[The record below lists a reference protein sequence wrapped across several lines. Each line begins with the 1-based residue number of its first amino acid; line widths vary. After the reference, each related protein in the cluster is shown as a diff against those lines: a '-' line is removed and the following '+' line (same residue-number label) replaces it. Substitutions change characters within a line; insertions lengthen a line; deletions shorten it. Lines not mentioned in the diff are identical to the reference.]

1 MDNKDN
7 NKSLKGKPPIG
18 VSDFKKLRE
27 EERYYVDKSLLIQ
40 KVWESGADV
49 LLLPRPRRFGKT
61 LNLSML
67 RYFFEK
73 AEDSNADL
81 FDLLFISGQP
91 EIMAHQ
97 GRYPLIYLTFKDV
110 KEMTWENCL
119 KQFRHLLASE
129 WFRLIPLIESCKKTP
144 EEERI
149 MMAFSKNATDI
160 IDLEK
165 SLPTMMSLL
174 WKTTGK
180 KIIVLID
187 EYDTPIHAGH
197 QYGYYDEV
205 ILFMRNL
212 LSGAFKDNSYLKKG
226 VITGVLRISKE
237 SIFTGLNNISV
248 SSITRPEFSS
258 YFGFTEAEVENMLN
272 EFSVEHPD
280 EVKNWYNGYVFGN
293 QVIYN
298 PWSIL
303 NFLNSEDRQLQPF
316 WIDSSSNDLV
326 RDLILNGP
334 ISLRES
340 VETLLRGES
349 ICSALPENIVLRDI
363 AATEENIWSLLT
375 FSGYLKALNPR
386 QEHTRILYDLS
397 IPNMEVL
404 SFYEDTIQVWL
415 KRQIGD
421 HRLQQLLKALM
432 QEDIAGFEQYLAEM
446 VQAVLSYHD
455 TSGDEPERVYHAF
468 VLGLLVN
475 LGSQYQVRSN
485 RESGYGRYD
494 MMLIPKDIRQTGFVF
509 EFKKVN
515 SKYDKTPKT
524 AMKNALKQIQD
535 RHYALELR
543 QAGVQKILGLGVV
556 VHKKKVWVESVTL

>member
-1 MDNKDN
+1 MDN
-7 NKSLKGKPPIG
+7 NKALKGKPPVG
-18 VSDFKKLRE
+18 YSDFKNLRE
-27 EERYYVDKSLLIQ
+27 QELYYVDKTLLI
-40 KVWESGADV
+40 KKIWENPSQV
-49 LLLPRPRRFGKT
+49 LLFPRPRRFGKT

-73 AEDSNADL
+73 TEDSNAYL

-110 KEMTWENCL
+110 KESTWEDC
-119 KQFRHLLASE
+119 
-129 WFRLIPLIESCKKTP
+129 
-144 EEERI
+144 
-149 MMAFSKNATDI
+149 
-160 IDLEK
+160 LEK
-165 SLPTMMSLL
+165 LKLLISMELRRLTHLFHKSLYDEEVIQHALLLNQEAGKSLSEQAL
-174 WKTTGK
+174 FLFMQWINRATGH

-212 LSGAFKDNSYLKKG
+212 LSGAFKDNSCLKKG

-258 YFGFTEAEVENMLN
+258 YFGFTEPEVENMLN

-280 EVKNWYNGYVFGN
+280 EVKSWYNGYVFGN

-386 QEHTRILYDLS
+386 QVHTRILYDLS

-415 KRQIGD
+415 RRQIGD
-421 HRLQQLLKALM
+421 HRLQQLLKALI

-446 VQAVLSYHD
+446 VQTVLSYHD

-494 MMLIPKDIRQTGFVF
+494 MMLIPKDSRQTGFVF

-524 AMKNALKQIQD
+524 AMKNALKQIHD

-543 QAGVQKILGLGVV
+543 QAGVQKILGIGVV

>member
-1 MDNKDN
+1 MDKKDN
-7 NKSLKGKPPIG
+7 NKSLKGKPPVG
-18 VSDFKKLRE
+18 CSDFKNLRE
-27 EERYYVDKSLLIQ
+27 QELYYVDKTLLI
-40 KVWESGADV
+40 KKIWENPSQV
-49 LLLPRPRRFGKT
+49 LLFPRPRRFGKT

-73 AEDSNADL
+73 TEDSNADL
-81 FDLLFISGQP
+81 FDLLFISELP

-129 WFRLIPLIESCKKTP
+129 WFRLIPLIESCIKTP

-149 MMAFSKNATDI
+149 LMAFSQNATDL

-165 SLPTMMSLL
+165 SLPTIMSLL

-212 LSGAFKDNSYLKKG
+212 LGGAFKDNSCLKKG

-237 SIFTGLNNISV
+237 SIFTGLNNIEVHSIL
-248 SSITRPEFSS
+248 SSDFDHE
-258 YFGFTEAEVENMLN
+258 FGFTETEMEQILTDFEVEH
-272 EFSVEHPD
+272 SQ
-280 EVKNWYNGYVFGN
+280 EVKDWYNGYMFGK
-293 QVIYN
+293 QIIYN

-303 NFLNSEDRQLQPF
+303 SFLNRKERIFQPF

-334 ISLRES
+334 SSLRES

-349 ICSALPENIVLRDI
+349 ISSALPENIVLRDI

-375 FSGYLKALNPR
+375 FSGYLKAIFSY
-386 QEHTRILYDLS
+386 QDDETTVYQLS
-397 IPNMEVL
+397 IPNREVL
-404 SFYEDTIQVWL
+404 IFYRQTIRIWL
-415 KRQIGD
+415 NKQIG
-421 HRLQQLLKALM
+421 
-432 QEDIAGFEQYLAEM
+432 
-446 VQAVLSYHD
+446 
-455 TSGDEPERVYHAF
+455 
-468 VLGLLVN
+468 
-475 LGSQYQVRSN
+475 
-485 RESGYGRYD
+485 
-494 MMLIPKDIRQTGFVF
+494 
-509 EFKKVN
+509 
-515 SKYDKTPKT
+515 
-524 AMKNALKQIQD
+524 
-535 RHYALELR
+535 
-543 QAGVQKILGLGVV
+543 
-556 VHKKKVWVESVTL
+556 

>member
-1 MDNKDN
+1 MDKKDTN
-7 NKSLKGKPPIG
+7 RYLKGKPPIG

-40 KVWESGADV
+40 KVWESGADI

-73 AEDSNADL
+73 TEDSNADL
-81 FDLLFISGQP
+81 FDLLFISGRA

-97 GRYPLIYLTFKDV
+97 GQYPLIYLTFKDV

-119 KQFRHLLASE
+119 YQLRLLLASE
-129 WFRLIPLIESCKKTP
+129 FSRHKAYFSVDSLEP
-144 EEERI
+144 EETEI
-149 MMAFSKNATDI
+149 LNALHDPKATSAPLGMALFYLMKI
-160 IDLEK
+160 LHRV
-165 SLPTMMSLL
+165 
-174 WKTTGK
+174 TGQ

-205 ILFMRNL
+205 ISFMRNL
-212 LSGAFKDNSYLKKG
+212 LSGAFKDNSCLKKG

-237 SIFTGLNNISV
+237 SIFTGLNNIEVHSIL
-248 SSITRPEFSS
+248 SSDFDQE
-258 YFGFTEAEVENMLN
+258 FGFTETEMEQILTDFEVEH
-272 EFSVEHPD
+272 SQ
-280 EVKNWYNGYVFGN
+280 EVKDWYNGYMFGKHI
-293 QVIYN
+293 IYN

-303 NFLNSEDRQLQPF
+303 CFLNRKERRFQPF

-349 ICSALPENIVLRDI
+349 IISALPENIVLRDI

-375 FSGYLKALNPR
+375 FSGYLKAIFSY
-386 QEHTRILYDLS
+386 QEDETAIYQLS
-397 IPNMEVL
+397 IPNREVL
-404 SFYEDTIQVWL
+404 IFYRQTIRIWL
-415 KRQIGD
+415 NKQIGD
-421 HRLQQLLKALM
+421 HRLQQLLKSLLR
-432 QEDIAGFEQYLAEM
+432 EDIKSFGGYLSDM
-446 VQAVLSYHD
+446 VAAILSYHD
-455 TSGDEPERVYHAF
+455 TSGSEPERVYHAF
-468 VLGLLVN
+468 VLGLFVN
-475 LGSQYQVRSN
+475 LGSQYHVRSN

-494 MMLIPKDIRQTGFVF
+494 VMLIPKEPRQTGFVF
-509 EFKKVN
+509 EFKKVDLEDN
-515 SKYDKTPKT
+515 ESSET
-524 AMKNALKQIQD
+524 AMKSAIKQIQD

-543 QAGVQKILGLGVV
+543 QAGVQKILGIGVV
-556 VHKKKVWVESVTL
+556 VHKKKVWVESVAL

>member
-1 MDNKDN
+1 MDN
-7 NKSLKGKPPIG
+7 NKALKGKPPVG
-18 VSDFKKLRE
+18 YSDFKNLRE
-27 EERYYVDKSLLIQ
+27 QELYYVDKTLLI
-40 KVWESGADV
+40 KKIWENPSQV
-49 LLLPRPRRFGKT
+49 LLFPRPRRFGKT

-73 AEDSNADL
+73 TEDSNAGL
-81 FDLLFISGQP
+81 FEGLFISGQP

-110 KEMTWENCL
+110 KESTWEDC
-119 KQFRHLLASE
+119 
-129 WFRLIPLIESCKKTP
+129 
-144 EEERI
+144 
-149 MMAFSKNATDI
+149 
-160 IDLEK
+160 LEK
-165 SLPTMMSLL
+165 LKLLISMELRQLTHLFHKSLYDEEVIQHALLLNQEAGKSLSEQAL
-174 WKTTGK
+174 FLFMQWINRATGH

-212 LSGAFKDNSYLKKG
+212 LSGAFKDNSCLKKG

-248 SSITRPEFSS
+248 SSIIRPEFSS
-258 YFGFTEAEVENMLN
+258 YFGFTEPEVENMLN

-349 ICSALPENIVLRDI
+349 ISSALPENIVLRDI

-415 KRQIGD
+415 RRQIGD
-421 HRLQQLLKALM
+421 HRLQQLLKALL

-446 VQAVLSYHD
+446 VQTVLSYHD

-494 MMLIPKDIRQTGFVF
+494 MMLTPKDARQTGFVF

-515 SKYDKTPKT
+515 LKYDKTPKT
-524 AMKNALKQIQD
+524 AMKSALKQIQD
-535 RHYALELR
+535 KHYALELR
-543 QAGVQKILGLGVV
+543 QSGVHKILGIGVV
-556 VHKKKVWVESVTL
+556 VHKKKIWVESVAL

>member
-1 MDNKDN
+1 MDKKDN
-7 NKSLKGKPPIG
+7 NRYPKGKPPIG

-27 EERYYVDKSLLIQ
+27 EKRYYVDKSLLIQ

-73 AEDSNADL
+73 TEDSNAYL

-110 KEMTWENCL
+110 KESTWEDC
-119 KQFRHLLASE
+119 
-129 WFRLIPLIESCKKTP
+129 
-144 EEERI
+144 
-149 MMAFSKNATDI
+149 
-160 IDLEK
+160 LEK
-165 SLPTMMSLL
+165 LKLLISMELRRHTHLFHTSLYDEEVIQHALLLNQKAGKSLCEQAL
-174 WKTTGK
+174 FLFMQWINRATGQ

-212 LSGAFKDNSYLKKG
+212 LSGAFKDNSCLKKG
-226 VITGVLRISKE
+226 VITGVLRISRE
-237 SIFTGLNNISV
+237 SIFTGLNNIEVHSIL
-248 SSITRPEFSS
+248 SSDFDQE
-258 YFGFTEAEVENMLN
+258 FGFTETEMEQILTDFEVEH
-272 EFSVEHPD
+272 SQ
-280 EVKNWYNGYVFGN
+280 EVKDWYNGYIFGK
-293 QVIYN
+293 QIIYN

-303 NFLNSEDRQLQPF
+303 SFLNRKERVFQPF

-349 ICSALPENIVLRDI
+349 ISSALPENIVIRDI

-375 FSGYLKALNPR
+375 FSGYLKAIFSY
-386 QEHTRILYDLS
+386 QEDETAVYQLS
-397 IPNMEVL
+397 IPNREVL
-404 SFYEDTIQVWL
+404 IFYRQTIRIWL
-415 KRQIGD
+415 NKQIGD
-421 HRLQQLLKALM
+421 HRLQQLLKSLLR
-432 QEDIAGFEQYLAEM
+432 EDVKSFGGYLSDM
-446 VQAVLSYHD
+446 VAAILSYHD
-455 TSGDEPERVYHAF
+455 TSGSEPERVYHAF
-468 VLGLLVN
+468 VLGLFVN
-475 LGSQYQVRSN
+475 LGSQYHVRSN

-494 MMLIPKDIRQTGFVF
+494 VMLIPKDTRQTGFVF
-509 EFKKVN
+509 EFKKVDIEDN
-515 SKYDKTPKT
+515 ESSET
-524 AMKNALKQIQD
+524 AMKSALKQIQD
-535 RHYALELR
+535 RQYAVELR
-543 QAGVQKILGLGVV
+543 QAGAQKILGIGVV
-556 VHKKKVWVESVTL
+556 VHKKKVWVESVML

>member
-1 MDNKDN
+1 MDKKN
-7 NKSLKGKPPIG
+7 NNESLKGKPPVG
-18 VSDFKKLRE
+18 YSDFKNLRE
-27 EERYYVDKSLLIQ
+27 QELYYVDKTLLI
-40 KVWESGADV
+40 KKIWENPSQV
-49 LLLPRPRRFGKT
+49 LLFPRPRRFGKT

-73 AEDSNADL
+73 TEDSNANL

-91 EIMAHQ
+91 KIMAHQ

-110 KEMTWENCL
+110 KESTWEDC
-119 KQFRHLLASE
+119 
-129 WFRLIPLIESCKKTP
+129 
-144 EEERI
+144 
-149 MMAFSKNATDI
+149 
-160 IDLEK
+160 LEK
-165 SLPTMMSLL
+165 LKLLISMELRRHTHLFHTSLHDEEVRQHALLLNQDAGKSLSEQAL
-174 WKTTGK
+174 FLSMQWINRATGQ

-197 QYGYYDEV
+197 QYGYYEEV

-212 LSGAFKDNSYLKKG
+212 LSGAFKDNSCLKKG

-237 SIFTGLNNISV
+237 SIFTGLNNILV

-258 YFGFTEAEVENMLN
+258 YFGFTEPEVENMLN

-349 ICSALPENIVLRDI
+349 ISSALPENIVLRDI

-375 FSGYLKALNPR
+375 FSGYLKAVFSY
-386 QEHTRILYDLS
+386 QEDETAVYQLS
-397 IPNMEVL
+397 IPNREVL
-404 SFYEDTIQVWL
+404 IFYRQTIRIWL
-415 KRQIGD
+415 NKQIGD
-421 HRLQQLLKALM
+421 HRLQQLLKALLR
-432 QEDIAGFEQYLAEM
+432 EDIKSFGGYLSDM
-446 VQAVLSYHD
+446 VAAILSYHD

-468 VLGLLVN
+468 VLGLFVN

-494 MMLIPKDIRQTGFVF
+494 VMLIPNDSRQTGFVF
-509 EFKKVN
+509 EFKKVDLEDN
-515 SKYDKTPKT
+515 ESSET
-524 AMKNALKQIQD
+524 AMKSALKQIKD

-543 QAGVQKILGLGVV
+543 QAGVQKIHGIGVV
-556 VHKKKVWVESVTL
+556 VHKKKVWVESVAL

>member
-1 MDNKDN
+1 MDKNY
-7 NKSLKGKPPIG
+7 KSLKGKPPVG
-18 VSDFKKLRE
+18 YSDFKNLRE
-27 EERYYVDKSLLIQ
+27 QELYYVDKTLLI
-40 KVWESGADV
+40 KKIWENPSQV
-49 LLLPRPRRFGKT
+49 LLFPRPRRFGKT

-73 AEDSNADL
+73 TDDSNADI
-81 FDLLFISGQP
+81 FDLLFISGRS

-97 GRYPLIYLTFKDV
+97 GQYPLIYLTFKDV

-149 MMAFSKNATDI
+149 LTAFSKNATDL

-180 KIIVLID
+180 KIIILID

-212 LSGAFKDNSYLKKG
+212 LSGAFKDNSCLKKG

-237 SIFTGLNNISV
+237 SIFTGLNNIEVHSIL
-248 SSITRPEFSS
+248 SSDFDHE
-258 YFGFTEAEVENMLN
+258 FGFTETEMEQILTDFEVEH
-272 EFSVEHPD
+272 SQ
-280 EVKNWYNGYVFGN
+280 EVKDWYNGYMFGK
-293 QVIYN
+293 QIIYN

-303 NFLNSEDRQLQPF
+303 SFLNRKERIFQPF

-326 RDLILNGP
+326 RDLILNGQ

-349 ICSALPENIVLRDI
+349 ISSALPENIVLRDI
-363 AATEENIWSLLT
+363 AAAEENIWSLLT
-375 FSGYLKALNPR
+375 FSGYLKAVFS
-386 QEHTRILYDLS
+386 H
-397 IPNMEVL
+397 
-404 SFYEDTIQVWL
+404 
-415 KRQIGD
+415 
-421 HRLQQLLKALM
+421 
-432 QEDIAGFEQYLAEM
+432 QEDET
-446 VQAVLSYHD
+446 AVC
-455 TSGDEPERVYHAF
+455 
-468 VLGLLVN
+468 
-475 LGSQYQVRSN
+475 
-485 RESGYGRYD
+485 
-494 MMLIPKDIRQTGFVF
+494 
-509 EFKKVN
+509 
-515 SKYDKTPKT
+515 
-524 AMKNALKQIQD
+524 
-535 RHYALELR
+535 ELP
-543 QAGVQKILGLGVV
+543 LP
-556 VHKKKVWVESVTL
+556 

>member
-1 MDNKDN
+1 MDKKDHN
-7 NKSLKGKPPIG
+7 RYPKGKPPIG

-40 KVWESGADV
+40 KVWESGADI

-73 AEDSNADL
+73 TEDSNAYL

-110 KEMTWENCL
+110 KESTWEDC
-119 KQFRHLLASE
+119 
-129 WFRLIPLIESCKKTP
+129 
-144 EEERI
+144 
-149 MMAFSKNATDI
+149 
-160 IDLEK
+160 LEK
-165 SLPTMMSLL
+165 LKLLISMELRRHTHLFHTSLHDEEVRQHALLLNQEAGKSLSEQAL
-174 WKTTGK
+174 FLFMQWINRATGQ

-212 LSGAFKDNSYLKKG
+212 LSGAFKDNSCLKKG

-237 SIFTGLNNISV
+237 SIFTGLNNIEVHSIL
-248 SSITRPEFSS
+248 SSNFDQE
-258 YFGFTEAEVENMLN
+258 FGFTEPEMEQILTDFEVEH
-272 EFSVEHPD
+272 SQ
-280 EVKNWYNGYVFGN
+280 EVKDWYNGYMFGK
-293 QVIYN
+293 QIIYN

-303 NFLNSEDRQLQPF
+303 SFLNRKERIFQPF

-326 RDLILNGP
+326 CDLILNGP

-349 ICSALPENIVLRDI
+349 ISSALPENIVLRDI

-375 FSGYLKALNPR
+375 FSGYLKSLNPR

-415 KRQIGD
+415 RRQIGD

-446 VQAVLSYHD
+446 VQTVLSYHD

-475 LGSQYQVRSN
+475 LGFQYQVRSN

-494 MMLIPKDIRQTGFVF
+494 VMLIPKDPRQTGFVF

-515 SKYDKTPKT
+515 VKYDKTPKT
-524 AMKNALKQIQD
+524 AMKSALKQIKD
-535 RHYALELR
+535 RQYALELR
-543 QAGVQKILGLGVV
+543 QAGVQKILGIGVV
-556 VHKKKVWVESVTL
+556 VHKKKVWVESVVL

>member
-1 MDNKDN
+1 
-7 NKSLKGKPPIG
+7 
-18 VSDFKKLRE
+18 
-27 EERYYVDKSLLIQ
+27 
-40 KVWESGADV
+40 
-49 LLLPRPRRFGKT
+49 
-61 LNLSML
+61 
-67 RYFFEK
+67 
-73 AEDSNADL
+73 
-81 FDLLFISGQP
+81 
-91 EIMAHQ
+91 
-97 GRYPLIYLTFKDV
+97 
-110 KEMTWENCL
+110 
-119 KQFRHLLASE
+119 
-129 WFRLIPLIESCKKTP
+129 
-144 EEERI
+144 
-149 MMAFSKNATDI
+149 
-160 IDLEK
+160 
-165 SLPTMMSLL
+165 
-174 WKTTGK
+174 
-180 KIIVLID
+180 
-187 EYDTPIHAGH
+187 
-197 QYGYYDEV
+197 
-205 ILFMRNL
+205 
-212 LSGAFKDNSYLKKG
+212 
-226 VITGVLRISKE
+226 
-237 SIFTGLNNISV
+237 
-248 SSITRPEFSS
+248 
-258 YFGFTEAEVENMLN
+258 MLN

>member
-1 MDNKDN
+1 
-7 NKSLKGKPPIG
+7 
-18 VSDFKKLRE
+18 
-27 EERYYVDKSLLIQ
+27 
-40 KVWESGADV
+40 
-49 LLLPRPRRFGKT
+49 
-61 LNLSML
+61 ML

-73 AEDSNADL
+73 TEDSNADL
-81 FDLLFISGQP
+81 FDLLFISGRA

-97 GRYPLIYLTFKDV
+97 GQYPLIYLTFKDV

-119 KQFRHLLASE
+119 YQLRLLLASE
-129 WFRLIPLIESCKKTP
+129 FSRHKAYFSVDSLEP
-144 EEERI
+144 EETEI
-149 MMAFSKNATDI
+149 LNALHDPKAASAPLGMALFYLMKI
-160 IDLEK
+160 LYRV
-165 SLPTMMSLL
+165 
-174 WKTTGK
+174 TGQ
-180 KIIVLID
+180 KILVLID

-205 ILFMRNL
+205 ISFMRNL
-212 LSGAFKDNSYLKKG
+212 LSGAFKDNSCLKKG
-226 VITGVLRISKE
+226 VITGVLRILKE

-248 SSITRPEFSS
+248 SSIIRPEFSS
-258 YFGFTEAEVENMLN
+258 YFGFTEPEVENMLN

-404 SFYEDTIQVWL
+404 SFYENTIQVWL
-415 KRQIGD
+415 RRQIGD
-421 HRLQQLLKALM
+421 HRLQQLLKALL

-446 VQAVLSYHD
+446 VQTVLSYHD

-485 RESGYGRYD
+485 RESGYGCYD
-494 MMLIPKDIRQTGFVF
+494 MMLTPKDHRQTGFVF

-515 SKYDKTPKT
+515 LKYDKTPKT
-524 AMKNALKQIQD
+524 AMKSALKQIKD

-543 QAGVQKILGLGVV
+543 QAGVQKILGIGVV
-556 VHKKKVWVESVTL
+556 VHKKKVWVESVVL

>member
-1 MDNKDN
+1 MDKKDTN
-7 NKSLKGKPPIG
+7 GHRKRKLPIG

-73 AEDSNADL
+73 TEDSNAYL

-110 KEMTWENCL
+110 KESTWKDC
-119 KQFRHLLASE
+119 
-129 WFRLIPLIESCKKTP
+129 
-144 EEERI
+144 
-149 MMAFSKNATDI
+149 
-160 IDLEK
+160 LEK
-165 SLPTMMSLL
+165 LKLLISMELRRLTHLFHTSLYDEEVRQHALLLNQEAGKSLSEQAL
-174 WKTTGK
+174 FLFMQWIHRATGQ

-197 QYGYYDEV
+197 QYGYYEDV

-212 LSGAFKDNSYLKKG
+212 LSGAFKDNSCLEKG

-248 SSITRPEFSS
+248 SSIIRPEFSS
-258 YFGFTEAEVENMLN
+258 YFGFTESEVENMLN

-349 ICSALPENIVLRDI
+349 ISSALPENIVIRDI

-375 FSGYLKALNPR
+375 FSGYLKSLNPR
-386 QEHTRILYDLS
+386 QDHTRILYDLS

-415 KRQIGD
+415 RRQIGD
-421 HRLQQLLKALM
+421 HRLQQLLKALT

-446 VQAVLSYHD
+446 VQTVLSYHD

-494 MMLIPKDIRQTGFVF
+494 VMLIPKDCRQTGFVF

-515 SKYDKTPKT
+515 LKYDKTPKT
-524 AMKNALKQIQD
+524 AMKNALKQIKD

-543 QAGVQKILGLGVV
+543 QAGVQKILGIGVV
-556 VHKKKVWVESVTL
+556 VHKKKVWVESVIL

>member
-1 MDNKDN
+1 MDNN
-7 NKSLKGKPPIG
+7 RYLKGKPPIG

-27 EERYYVDKSLLIQ
+27 EDRYYVDKSLLIQ

-73 AEDSNADL
+73 TEDSNADL
-81 FDLLFISGQP
+81 FKGLFISGQA

-110 KEMTWENCL
+110 KESTWEDC
-119 KQFRHLLASE
+119 
-129 WFRLIPLIESCKKTP
+129 
-144 EEERI
+144 
-149 MMAFSKNATDI
+149 
-160 IDLEK
+160 LEK
-165 SLPTMMSLL
+165 LKLLISMELRRHTHLFHTSLYDEEVRQHSLL
-174 WKTTGK
+174 LNQEAGKSLCEQALFLSMQWINRATGH

-212 LSGAFKDNSYLKKG
+212 LSGAFKDNSCLKKG

-237 SIFTGLNNISV
+237 SIFTGLNNILV

-258 YFGFTEAEVENMLN
+258 YFGFTEPEVENMLK

-280 EVKNWYNGYVFGN
+280 EVKNWYNGYAFGN

-340 VETLLRGES
+340 VETLLRGEP
-349 ICSALPENIVLRDI
+349 IYSALPENIVLRDI

-375 FSGYLKALNPR
+375 FSGYLKAVFSH
-386 QEHTRILYDLS
+386 QEDETAVYQLS
-397 IPNMEVL
+397 IPNREVL
-404 SFYEDTIQVWL
+404 IFYRQTIRMWL
-415 KRQIGD
+415 NKQIGD
-421 HRLQQLLKALM
+421 RRLQQLLKSLLR
-432 QEDIAGFEQYLAEM
+432 EDIKSFGGYLSDM
-446 VQAVLSYHD
+446 VAAILSYHD
-455 TSGDEPERVYHAF
+455 TSGSEPERVYHAF
-468 VLGLLVN
+468 VLGLFVN

-494 MMLIPKDIRQTGFVF
+494 VMLTPNDPRQTGFVF
-509 EFKKVN
+509 EFKKVDLEDN
-515 SKYDKTPKT
+515 ESAET
-524 AMKNALKQIQD
+524 AMKSALKQIQD

-543 QAGVQKILGLGVV
+543 QAGVQKILGIGVV
-556 VHKKKVWVESVTL
+556 VHKKKVWVESVAL

>member
-1 MDNKDN
+1 MDKKDN
-7 NKSLKGKPPIG
+7 NKSLKGKPPVG
-18 VSDFKKLRE
+18 CSDFKNLRE
-27 EERYYVDKSLLIQ
+27 QELYYVDKTLLI
-40 KVWESGADV
+40 KKIWENPSQV
-49 LLLPRPRRFGKT
+49 LLFPRPRRFGKT

-73 AEDSNADL
+73 TEDSNADI
-81 FDLLFISGQP
+81 FDLLFISALP

-129 WFRLIPLIESCKKTP
+129 WFRLIPLIESCIKTP

-149 MMAFSKNATDI
+149 LMAFSQNATDL

-165 SLPTMMSLL
+165 SLPTIMSLL

-212 LSGAFKDNSYLKKG
+212 LGGAFKDNSCLKKG

-237 SIFTGLNNISV
+237 SIFTGLNNIEVHSIL
-248 SSITRPEFSS
+248 SSDFDHE
-258 YFGFTEAEVENMLN
+258 FGFTETEMEQILTDFEVEH
-272 EFSVEHPD
+272 SQ
-280 EVKNWYNGYVFGN
+280 EVKDWYNGYMFGK
-293 QVIYN
+293 QIIYN

-303 NFLNSEDRQLQPF
+303 SFLNRKERMFQPF

-349 ICSALPENIVLRDI
+349 ITSALPENIVLRDI

-375 FSGYLKALNPR
+375 FSGYLKAIFSH
-386 QEHTRILYDLS
+386 QEDETAVYQLS
-397 IPNMEVL
+397 IPNREVL
-404 SFYEDTIQVWL
+404 IFYRQTIRIWL
-415 KRQIGD
+415 NKQIGD
-421 HRLQQLLKALM
+421 HRLQQLLKSLLR
-432 QEDIAGFEQYLAEM
+432 EDIKSFGGYLSDM
-446 VQAVLSYHD
+446 VAAILSYHD
-455 TSGDEPERVYHAF
+455 TSGSEPERVYHAF
-468 VLGLLVN
+468 VLGLFVN

-494 MMLIPKDIRQTGFVF
+494 VMLIPKDTRQTGFVF
-509 EFKKVN
+509 EFKKVDLEDN
-515 SKYDKTPKT
+515 ESSET
-524 AMKNALKQIQD
+524 AMKSALKQIQD

-543 QAGVQKILGLGVV
+543 QSGVQKILGIGVV
-556 VHKKKVWVESVTL
+556 VHKKKVWVESMAL

>member
-1 MDNKDN
+1 MDKNY
-7 NKSLKGKPPIG
+7 KSLKGKPPVG
-18 VSDFKKLRE
+18 YSDFKNLRE
-27 EERYYVDKSLLIQ
+27 QELYYVDKTLLI
-40 KVWESGADV
+40 KKIWENPSQV
-49 LLLPRPRRFGKT
+49 LLFPRPRRFGKT

-73 AEDSNADL
+73 TEDSNADL
-81 FDLLFISGQP
+81 FEELFISEQP
-91 EIMAHQ
+91 EILAHQ

-110 KEMTWENCL
+110 KESTWEDC
-119 KQFRHLLASE
+119 
-129 WFRLIPLIESCKKTP
+129 
-144 EEERI
+144 
-149 MMAFSKNATDI
+149 
-160 IDLEK
+160 LEK
-165 SLPTMMSLL
+165 LKLLISMELRRHTHMFHTSLHDEEVRQHALLLNQEAGKSLSEQAL
-174 WKTTGK
+174 FLFMQWINRATGQ

-212 LSGAFKDNSYLKKG
+212 LSGAFKDNSCLKKG

-258 YFGFTEAEVENMLN
+258 YFGFTEPEVENMLK
-272 EFSVEHPD
+272 EFSVENPD

-349 ICSALPENIVLRDI
+349 ISSALPENIVLRDI

-415 KRQIGD
+415 RRQIGD
-421 HRLQQLLKALM
+421 HRLQQLLKALL

-446 VQAVLSYHD
+446 VQTVLSYHD

-494 MMLIPKDIRQTGFVF
+494 VMLIPKDPQQTGFVF

-524 AMKNALKQIQD
+524 AMKSALKQIKD

-543 QAGVQKILGLGVV
+543 QAGVQKILGIGVV
-556 VHKKKVWVESVTL
+556 VHKKKVWVESVRL

>member
-1 MDNKDN
+1 MDKKDHN
-7 NKSLKGKPPIG
+7 RYPKGKPPIG

-27 EERYYVDKSLLIQ
+27 EERYYVDKSPLIQ

-73 AEDSNADL
+73 TEDSNAYL
-81 FDLLFISGQP
+81 FDLLFISGRP

-97 GRYPLIYLTFKDV
+97 GRYPLIYLTFKDA
-110 KEMTWENCL
+110 KESSWEDC
-119 KQFRHLLASE
+119 
-129 WFRLIPLIESCKKTP
+129 
-144 EEERI
+144 
-149 MMAFSKNATDI
+149 
-160 IDLEK
+160 LEK
-165 SLPTMMSLL
+165 LKLLISMELRRHTHLFHTSLHDEEVRQHALLLNQEAGKSLSEQAL
-174 WKTTGK
+174 FLFMQWINRATGQ

-212 LSGAFKDNSYLKKG
+212 LSGAFKDNSCLKKG

-237 SIFTGLNNISV
+237 SIFTGLNNIEVHSIL
-248 SSITRPEFSS
+248 SSNFDQE
-258 YFGFTEAEVENMLN
+258 FGFTEPEMEQILTDFEVEH
-272 EFSVEHPD
+272 SQ
-280 EVKNWYNGYVFGN
+280 EVKDWYNGYMFGK
-293 QVIYN
+293 QIIYN

-303 NFLNSEDRQLQPF
+303 SFLNRKERIFQPF

-326 RDLILNGP
+326 CDLILNGP

-349 ICSALPENIVLRDI
+349 ISSALPENIVLRDI

-375 FSGYLKALNPR
+375 FSGYLKSLNPR

-415 KRQIGD
+415 RRQIGD
-421 HRLQQLLKALM
+421 HRLQQLLKALL

-446 VQAVLSYHD
+446 VQTVLSYHD
-455 TSGDEPERVYHAF
+455 TSGDEPKRVYHAF
-468 VLGLLVN
+468 YWSILALN
-475 LGSQYQVRSN
+475 I
-485 RESGYGRYD
+485 RYV
-494 MMLIPKDIRQTGFVF
+494 QTGNLVMD
-509 EFKKVN
+509 VM
-515 SKYDKTPKT
+515 T
-524 AMKNALKQIQD
+524 
-535 RHYALELR
+535 
-543 QAGVQKILGLGVV
+543 
-556 VHKKKVWVESVTL
+556 

>member
-1 MDNKDN
+1 MDN
-7 NKSLKGKPPIG
+7 NKALKGKPPVG
-18 VSDFKKLRE
+18 YSDFKNLRE
-27 EERYYVDKSLLIQ
+27 QELYYVDKTLLI
-40 KVWESGADV
+40 KKIWENPSQV
-49 LLLPRPRRFGKT
+49 LLFPRPRRFGKT

-73 AEDSNADL
+73 TEDSNAYL

-110 KEMTWENCL
+110 KESTWEDC
-119 KQFRHLLASE
+119 
-129 WFRLIPLIESCKKTP
+129 
-144 EEERI
+144 
-149 MMAFSKNATDI
+149 
-160 IDLEK
+160 LEK
-165 SLPTMMSLL
+165 LKLLISMELRRLTHLFHKSLYDEEVIQHALLLNQEAGKSLSEQAL
-174 WKTTGK
+174 FLFMQWINRATGH

-212 LSGAFKDNSYLKKG
+212 LSGAFKDNSCLKKG

-258 YFGFTEAEVENMLN
+258 YFGFTEPEVENMLN

-280 EVKNWYNGYVFGN
+280 EVKSWYNGYVFGN

-386 QEHTRILYDLS
+386 QVHTRILYDLS

-415 KRQIGD
+415 RRQIGD
-421 HRLQQLLKALM
+421 HRLQQLLKALI

-446 VQAVLSYHD
+446 VQTVLSYHD

-494 MMLIPKDIRQTGFVF
+494 MMLIPKDSRQTGFVF

-515 SKYDKTPKT
+515 LKYDKMPKT
-524 AMKNALKQIQD
+524 AMKNALKQIHD

-543 QAGVQKILGLGVV
+543 QAGVQKILGIGVV
-556 VHKKKVWVESVTL
+556 VHKKKVWVESVML

>member
-1 MDNKDN
+1 MDKKDN
-7 NKSLKGKPPIG
+7 NRYPKGKPPIG

-27 EERYYVDKSLLIQ
+27 EKRYYVDKSLLIQ

-73 AEDSNADL
+73 TEDSNADI
-81 FDLLFISGQP
+81 FEGLFISGQP

-97 GRYPLIYLTFKDV
+97 GQYPLIYLTFKDV
-110 KEMTWENCL
+110 KECAWEDC
-119 KQFRHLLASE
+119 
-129 WFRLIPLIESCKKTP
+129 
-144 EEERI
+144 
-149 MMAFSKNATDI
+149 
-160 IDLEK
+160 LEK
-165 SLPTMMSLL
+165 LKLLISMELRRHTHLFHTSLYDEEVIQHTLLLNQEAGKSLSEQAL
-174 WKTTGK
+174 FLFMQWINRATGQ

-212 LSGAFKDNSYLKKG
+212 LSGAFKDNSCLKKG

-248 SSITRPEFSS
+248 SSIIRPEFSS
-258 YFGFTEAEVENMLN
+258 YFGFTEPEVENMLN

-280 EVKNWYNGYVFGN
+280 KVKNWYNGYVFGN

-334 ISLRES
+334 GSLRES

-349 ICSALPENIVLRDI
+349 ISSALPENIVLRDI

-375 FSGYLKALNPR
+375 FSGYLKAVFSY
-386 QEHTRILYDLS
+386 QDDETTVYKLS
-397 IPNMEVL
+397 IPNREV
-404 SFYEDTIQVWL
+404 SIFYRQTIRIWL
-415 KRQIGD
+415 NKQIGD
-421 HRLQQLLKALM
+421 HRLQQLLKSLLR
-432 QEDIAGFEQYLAEM
+432 EDIKSFGGYL
-446 VQAVLSYHD
+446 S
-455 TSGDEPERVYHAF
+455 
-468 VLGLLVN
+468 
-475 LGSQYQVRSN
+475 
-485 RESGYGRYD
+485 
-494 MMLIPKDIRQTGFVF
+494 
-509 EFKKVN
+509 KKL
-515 SKYDKTPKT
+515 P
-524 AMKNALKQIQD
+524 LKP
-535 RHYALELR
+535 
-543 QAGVQKILGLGVV
+543 
-556 VHKKKVWVESVTL
+556 

>member
-1 MDNKDN
+1 
-7 NKSLKGKPPIG
+7 
-18 VSDFKKLRE
+18 
-27 EERYYVDKSLLIQ
+27 
-40 KVWESGADV
+40 
-49 LLLPRPRRFGKT
+49 
-61 LNLSML
+61 
-67 RYFFEK
+67 
-73 AEDSNADL
+73 
-81 FDLLFISGQP
+81 LLFISGRP

-110 KEMTWENCL
+110 KESTWEDC
-119 KQFRHLLASE
+119 
-129 WFRLIPLIESCKKTP
+129 
-144 EEERI
+144 
-149 MMAFSKNATDI
+149 
-160 IDLEK
+160 LEK
-165 SLPTMMSLL
+165 LKLLISMELRRHTHLFHKSLYDEEVIQHALLLNQEAGKSLSEQAL
-174 WKTTGK
+174 FLFMQWINRATGQ

-212 LSGAFKDNSYLKKG
+212 LSGAFKDNSCLKKG

-258 YFGFTEAEVENMLN
+258 YFGFTEPEVENMLK
-272 EFSVEHPD
+272 EFSVENPD

-404 SFYEDTIQVWL
+404 SFYENTIQVWL
-415 KRQIGD
+415 RRQIGD
-421 HRLQQLLKALM
+421 HRLQQLLKALL

-446 VQAVLSYHD
+446 VQTVLSYHD

-485 RESGYGRYD
+485 RESGYGCYD
-494 MMLIPKDIRQTGFVF
+494 MMLTPKDHRQTGFVF

-515 SKYDKTPKT
+515 LKYDKTPKT
-524 AMKNALKQIQD
+524 AMKSALKQIKD

-543 QAGVQKILGLGVV
+543 QAGVQKILGIGVV
-556 VHKKKVWVESVTL
+556 VHKKKVWVESVVL

>member
-1 MDNKDN
+1 MDKKDCN
-7 NKSLKGKPPIG
+7 EYLKGKPPIG
-18 VSDFKKLRE
+18 VSDFKNLRE
-27 EERYYVDKSLLIQ
+27 QELYYVDKTLLIK
-40 KVWESGADV
+40 KVWENPSQV
-49 LLLPRPRRFGKT
+49 LLFPRPRRFGKT

-73 AEDSNADL
+73 TEDSNADI
-81 FDLLFISGQP
+81 FKGLFISGQP
-91 EIMAHQ
+91 GIMAHQ

-110 KEMTWENCL
+110 KESTWEDC
-119 KQFRHLLASE
+119 
-129 WFRLIPLIESCKKTP
+129 
-144 EEERI
+144 
-149 MMAFSKNATDI
+149 
-160 IDLEK
+160 LEK
-165 SLPTMMSLL
+165 LKLLISMELRRHTHLFHTSLYDEEVRQHALLLNQEAGKSLCEQAL
-174 WKTTGK
+174 FLFMQWINRAIGH

-197 QYGYYDEV
+197 QYGYYEEV

-212 LSGAFKDNSYLKKG
+212 LSGAFKDNSCLKKG

-258 YFGFTEAEVENMLN
+258 YFGFTEPEVENMLK

-349 ICSALPENIVLRDI
+349 ISSALPENIVLRDI

-375 FSGYLKALNPR
+375 FSGYLKAVFSH
-386 QEHTRILYDLS
+386 QEDETAVYQLS
-397 IPNMEVL
+397 IPNREVL
-404 SFYEDTIQVWL
+404 IFYRQTIRIWL
-415 KRQIGD
+415 NKQIGD
-421 HRLQQLLKALM
+421 HRLQQLLKALLR
-432 QEDIAGFEQYLAEM
+432 EDIKSFGGYLSDM
-446 VQAVLSYHD
+446 VAAILSYHD
-455 TSGDEPERVYHAF
+455 TSGSEPERVYHAF
-468 VLGLLVN
+468 VLGLFVN

-494 MMLIPKDIRQTGFVF
+494 VMLIPNDPRQTGFVF
-509 EFKKVN
+509 EFKKIDIEDN
-515 SKYDKTPKT
+515 ESSET
-524 AMKNALKQIQD
+524 AMKSALKQIQD

-543 QAGVQKILGLGVV
+543 QAEVQKILGIGVV
-556 VHKKKVWVESVTL
+556 VHKKKVWVESVAL

>member
-1 MDNKDN
+1 MDKKDSN
-7 NKSLKGKPPIG
+7 GYLKGKPPIG
-18 VSDFKKLRE
+18 VSDFKKLRK

-73 AEDSNADL
+73 TEDSNADL
-81 FDLLFISGQP
+81 FDLLLISGQP

-110 KEMTWENCL
+110 KESTWEDC
-119 KQFRHLLASE
+119 
-129 WFRLIPLIESCKKTP
+129 
-144 EEERI
+144 
-149 MMAFSKNATDI
+149 
-160 IDLEK
+160 LEK
-165 SLPTMMSLL
+165 LKLLISMELRRHTHLFHTSLYDEEVRQHALLLNQEAGKSLCEQAL
-174 WKTTGK
+174 FLSMQWINRATGQ

-197 QYGYYDEV
+197 HYGYYEEV

-212 LSGAFKDNSYLKKG
+212 LSGAFKDNSCLKKG

-248 SSITRPEFSS
+248 SSIIRPEFSS
-258 YFGFTEAEVENMLN
+258 YFGFTEPEVENMLN

-316 WIDSSSNDLV
+316 WIDSSSNDIV

-386 QEHTRILYDLS
+386 QEHTRIVYDLL

-415 KRQIGD
+415 RRQIGD
-421 HRLQQLLKALM
+421 HRLQQLLKALL

-446 VQAVLSYHD
+446 VQTVLSYHD

-494 MMLIPKDIRQTGFVF
+494 MMLIPKDTRQTGFVF

-524 AMKNALKQIQD
+524 AMKNALKQIKD

-543 QAGVQKILGLGVV
+543 QAGVQKILGIGVV
-556 VHKKKVWVESVTL
+556 VHKKKVWVESVVL

>member
-1 MDNKDN
+1 MNKKGNDGH
-7 NKSLKGKPPIG
+7 LKGKPPIG
-18 VSDFKKLRE
+18 VSDFKNLRE
-27 EERYYVDKSLLIQ
+27 QELYYVDKTLLI
-40 KVWESGADV
+40 KKIWENSSQV
-49 LLLPRPRRFGKT
+49 LLFPRPRRFGKT

-73 AEDSNADL
+73 TEDSNADI
-81 FDLLFISGQP
+81 FEGLLISKQS
-91 EIMAHQ
+91 EIIAHQ

-110 KEMTWENCL
+110 KEMTWEDCL
-119 KQFRHLLASE
+119 NHLRHLLVSE
-129 WFRLIPLIESCKKTP
+129 WFRLSPLFESCPKTP
-144 EEERI
+144 EENRI
-149 MMAFSKNATDI
+149 LMAFVNHTI
-160 IDLEK
+160 NIMELEK
-165 SLPTMMSLL
+165 SLLIMMSLL
-174 WKTTGK
+174 WRATGEKTV
-180 KIIVLID
+180 VLID
-187 EYDTPIHAGH
+187 EYDTPIHAGY

-205 ILFMRNL
+205 ISFMRNL
-212 LSGAFKDNSYLKKG
+212 LSGAFKDNSWLKKG

-258 YFGFTEAEVENMLN
+258 YFGFTEPEVENMLN

-349 ICSALPENIVLRDI
+349 ISSALPENIVLRDI

-375 FSGYLKALNPR
+375 FSGYLKAVFSY
-386 QEHTRILYDLS
+386 QEDETAVYQLS
-397 IPNMEVL
+397 IPNREVL
-404 SFYEDTIQVWL
+404 IFYRQTIRIWL
-415 KRQIGD
+415 NKQIGD
-421 HRLQQLLKALM
+421 HRLQQLLKSLLR
-432 QEDIAGFEQYLAEM
+432 EDIKSFGGYLSDM
-446 VQAVLSYHD
+446 VAAILSYHD
-455 TSGDEPERVYHAF
+455 ASGSEPERVYHAF
-468 VLGLLVN
+468 VLGLFVN
-475 LGSQYQVRSN
+475 LGSQYHVRSN

-494 MMLIPKDIRQTGFVF
+494 VMLIPKNTGQTGFVF
-509 EFKKVN
+509 EFKKVDIEDN
-515 SKYDKTPKT
+515 ESSET
-524 AMKNALKQIQD
+524 AMKSALKQIQD
-535 RHYALELR
+535 RQYAVELR
-543 QAGVQKILGLGVV
+543 QAGVQKILGIGVV
-556 VHKKKVWVESVTL
+556 VHKKKVWVESVML

>member
-1 MDNKDN
+1 MDKKDN
-7 NKSLKGKPPIG
+7 NKSLKGKPPVG
-18 VSDFKKLRE
+18 YSDFQNLRE
-27 EERYYVDKSLLIQ
+27 QELYYVDKTLLI
-40 KVWESGADV
+40 KKIWENPSQV
-49 LLLPRPRRFGKT
+49 LLFPRPRRFGKT

-73 AEDSNADL
+73 TEDSNADI

-129 WFRLIPLIESCKKTP
+129 WFRLTPLIESCIKTP
-144 EEERI
+144 EESRI
-149 MMAFSKNATDI
+149 LMAFSQNATDL

-165 SLPTMMSLL
+165 SLPIMMSLL

-180 KIIVLID
+180 KVIVLID
-187 EYDTPIHAGH
+187 EYDTPIHAGY

-205 ILFMRNL
+205 ISFMRNL

-237 SIFTGLNNISV
+237 SIFTGLNNIEVHSIL
-248 SSITRPEFSS
+248 SSDFDHE
-258 YFGFTEAEVENMLN
+258 FGFTETEMEQILTD
-272 EFSVEHPD
+272 FKVEHSQ
-280 EVKNWYNGYVFGN
+280 EVKDWYNGYMFGK
-293 QVIYN
+293 QIIYN

-303 NFLNSEDRQLQPF
+303 SFLNRKERIFQPF

-386 QEHTRILYDLS
+386 REHTRILYDLS

-421 HRLQQLLKALM
+421 HLLQQMLKALL

-446 VQAVLSYHD
+446 VQTVLSYHD
-455 TSGDEPERVYHAF
+455 TSGDDPEKVYHAF

-494 MMLIPKDIRQTGFVF
+494 VMLIPKNPRQTGFVF

-515 SKYDKTPKT
+515 LKYDKTLKN
-524 AMKNALKQIQD
+524 AMKSALKQIQD
-535 RHYALELR
+535 RQYALELR
-543 QAGVQKILGLGVV
+543 QAGVQKILGIGVV

>member
-1 MDNKDN
+1 MDKNY
-7 NKSLKGKPPIG
+7 KSLKGKPPVG
-18 VSDFKKLRE
+18 YSDFKNLRE
-27 EERYYVDKSLLIQ
+27 QELYYVDKTLLI
-40 KVWESGADV
+40 KKIWENPSQV
-49 LLLPRPRRFGKT
+49 LLFPRPRRFGKT

-73 AEDSNADL
+73 TEDSNAYL

-110 KEMTWENCL
+110 KESTWEDC
-119 KQFRHLLASE
+119 
-129 WFRLIPLIESCKKTP
+129 
-144 EEERI
+144 
-149 MMAFSKNATDI
+149 
-160 IDLEK
+160 LEK
-165 SLPTMMSLL
+165 LKLLISMELRRLTHLFHKSLYDEEVIQHALLLNQEAGKSLSEQAL
-174 WKTTGK
+174 FLFMQWINRATGH

-212 LSGAFKDNSYLKKG
+212 LSGAFKDNSCLKKG

-258 YFGFTEAEVENMLN
+258 YFGFTEPEVENMLN

-280 EVKNWYNGYVFGN
+280 EVKSWYNGYVFGN

-349 ICSALPENIVLRDI
+349 ISSALPENIVLRDI
-363 AATEENIWSLLT
+363 DATEENIWSLLT

-386 QEHTRILYDLS
+386 QVHTRILYDLS

-404 SFYEDTIQVWL
+404 SFYEDTIQAWL
-415 KRQIGD
+415 RRQIGD
-421 HRLQQLLKALM
+421 HRLQQLLKALL
-432 QEDIAGFEQYLAEM
+432 QEDIAGFELYLAEM
-446 VQAVLSYHD
+446 VQTVLSYHD

-494 MMLIPKDIRQTGFVF
+494 MMLIPKDSRQTGFVF

-524 AMKNALKQIQD
+524 AMKNALKQIHD

-543 QAGVQKILGLGVV
+543 QAGVQKILGIGVV

>member
-1 MDNKDN
+1 MDKNY
-7 NKSLKGKPPIG
+7 KSLKGKPPVG
-18 VSDFKKLRE
+18 YSDFKNLRE
-27 EERYYVDKSLLIQ
+27 QELYYVDKTLLI
-40 KVWESGADV
+40 KKIWENPSQV
-49 LLLPRPRRFGKT
+49 LLFPRPRRFGKT

-73 AEDSNADL
+73 TEDSNADL
-81 FDLLFISGQP
+81 FEGLFISGQP

-110 KEMTWENCL
+110 KESTWEDC
-119 KQFRHLLASE
+119 
-129 WFRLIPLIESCKKTP
+129 
-144 EEERI
+144 
-149 MMAFSKNATDI
+149 
-160 IDLEK
+160 LEK
-165 SLPTMMSLL
+165 LKLLISMELRRHTHLFHTSLHDEEVRQHALLLNQEAGKSLSEQAL
-174 WKTTGK
+174 FLFMQWINRATGQ

-212 LSGAFKDNSYLKKG
+212 LSGAFKDNSCLKKG

-258 YFGFTEAEVENMLN
+258 YFGFTEPEVENMLK
-272 EFSVEHPD
+272 EFSVENPD

-349 ICSALPENIVLRDI
+349 ISSALPENIVIRDI

-386 QEHTRILYDLS
+386 QVHTRILYDLS

-415 KRQIGD
+415 RRQIGD

-446 VQAVLSYHD
+446 VQTVLSYHD

-475 LGSQYQVRSN
+475 LGSQYHVSSN

-494 MMLIPKDIRQTGFVF
+494 VMLIPKDPRQTGFVF

-515 SKYDKTPKT
+515 VKYDKTPKT
-524 AMKNALKQIQD
+524 AMKSALKQIKD
-535 RHYALELR
+535 RQYALELR
-543 QAGVQKILGLGVV
+543 QAGVQKILGIGVV
-556 VHKKKVWVESVTL
+556 VHKKKVWVESVRL

>member
-1 MDNKDN
+1 MDKN
-7 NKSLKGKPPIG
+7 NKSLKGKPPVG
-18 VSDFKKLRE
+18 YSDFKNLRE
-27 EERYYVDKSLLIQ
+27 QELYYVDKTLLI
-40 KVWESGADV
+40 KKIWENPSQV
-49 LLLPRPRRFGKT
+49 LLFPRPRRFGKT

-73 AEDSNADL
+73 TEDSNADI
-81 FDLLFISGQP
+81 FEGLFISEQP

-119 KQFRHLLASE
+119 YQLRLLLASE
-129 WFRLIPLIESCKKTP
+129 FSRHKAYFSVDSLEP
-144 EEERI
+144 EETEI
-149 MMAFSKNATDI
+149 LNALHDPKAASAPLGMALFYLMKI
-160 IDLEK
+160 LYRV
-165 SLPTMMSLL
+165 
-174 WKTTGK
+174 TGQ
-180 KIIVLID
+180 KILVLID

-205 ILFMRNL
+205 ISFMRNL
-212 LSGAFKDNSYLKKG
+212 LSGAFKDNSCLKKG
-226 VITGVLRISKE
+226 VITGVLRILKE

-248 SSITRPEFSS
+248 SSIIRPEFSS
-258 YFGFTEAEVENMLN
+258 YFGFTEPEVENMLN

-363 AATEENIWSLLT
+363 AAAEENIWSLLT

-386 QEHTRILYDLS
+386 REHTRILYDLS

-404 SFYEDTIQVWL
+404 SFYENTIQVWL
-415 KRQIGD
+415 RRQIGD
-421 HRLQQLLKALM
+421 HRLQQLLKALL

-494 MMLIPKDIRQTGFVF
+494 MMLIPKDTRQTGFVF

-524 AMKNALKQIQD
+524 AMKNALKQIKD

-543 QAGVQKILGLGVV
+543 QAGVQKILGIGVV